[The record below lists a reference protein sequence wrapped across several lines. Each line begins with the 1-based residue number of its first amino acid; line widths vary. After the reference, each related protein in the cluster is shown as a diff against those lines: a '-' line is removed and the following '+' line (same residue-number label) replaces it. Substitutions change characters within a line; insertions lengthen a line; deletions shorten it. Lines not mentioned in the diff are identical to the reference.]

1 MKNLSKFTKAE
12 LINKYKKLENNN
24 SNNQNNGQTLL
35 QIILTFKS

>member
-1 MKNLSKFTKAE
+1 MNLNKYTKAE